1 MIRLL
6 TTGLSNT
13 ASGTRSMMMN
23 WYRYMDRDKIQ
34 YDFLVRPDF
43 NQPEL
48 EKEIRTLGGNIYREQ
63 YTHREKP
70 ITFKRDMY
78 NFFDR
83 HPEINGVHMN
93 LNHHGYILPLEIA
106 QNLNLPIRVAF
117 SHNSGNTRANENH
130 TISNFTN
137 RIRKSKLER
146 MSIERMAC
154 SNAAGKY
161 IFGETQ
167 SFEILENGIDV
178 KKYRFDEKGRKEIRQ
193 RYKVSDD
200 MVLLGFVGRLQYQK
214 NPLFM
219 LQVYNEYRRINN
231 KSKLIIIGTGGL
243 EMECRKYVEKNN
255 LANSVIFAGYISN
268 VYRYYSAMDAL
279 LLPSRFEGLAVTA
292 VEAQAAGLTVFAS
305 DSIAPEHNIASLVN
319 FISISEPATRWANMI
334 TSYTGDRF
342 AKNEEVKNAGYDIQ
356 DVAKKLENY
365 FIVPVIKQANSAH

>member
-13 ASGTRSMMMN
+13 ASGTRSMMMY

-342 AKNEEVKNAGYDIQ
+342 AKYEEVKNAGYDIQ
-356 DVAKKLENY
+356 DVAKILENY
-365 FIVPVIKQANSAH
+365 YIDLYNKME